1 MMNKIKQWALLLGM
15 LLSTAVLASGGG
27 GGGDAGGGNFLKLEP
42 VIVNVKVGNGSGYLN
57 FVPQLKLADPA
68 DAEIVKAHMPVIRHV
83 LIKTLLGQDGATLQS
98 TEFMGSFS
106 HKAAEILNK
115 VLDGEYV
122 KDVFFDRW
130 VIQ

>member
-1 MMNKIKQWALLLGM
+1 MNKIKQWALVLGVM
-15 LLSTAVLASGGG
+15 LSTTALASGG
-27 GGGDAGGGNFLKLEP
+27 GGGDAGGGNFLKFEP

-57 FVPQLKLADPA
+57 FVPQLKLADPL
-68 DAEIVKAHMPVIRHV
+68 DAEYVKAYTPVLRHM
-83 LIKTLLGQDGATLQS
+83 LIKTLLGQDGTTLQS
-98 TEFMGSFS
+98 SEFMGSFS
-106 HKAAEILNK
+106 HKAAEMLNK

>member
-1 MMNKIKQWALLLGM
+1 MNKLKQWALVLGVM
-15 LLSTAVLASGGG
+15 LSTTVLAAGG

-57 FVPQLKLADPA
+57 FVPQLKLADPL
-68 DAEIVKAHMPVIRHV
+68 DAEFVKAHTPILRHV
-83 LIKTLLGQDGATLQS
+83 LIKTLVGQDGTTLQS

-106 HKAAEILNK
+106 QKAAEILNK

>member
-1 MMNKIKQWALLLGM
+1 MMNTFKRWVLVLVVM
-15 LLSTAVLASGGG
+15 CSTNVLASGGG
-27 GGGDAGGGNFLKLEP
+27 GEAGSGNFLKLEP

-57 FVPQLKLADPA
+57 FIPQLKLADPL
-68 DAEIVKAHMPVIRHV
+68 DAEYVKAYTPVLRHM
-83 LIKTLLGQDGATLQS
+83 LIKTLIGQDGVTLQS
-98 TEFMGSFS
+98 AEFMGSFS
-106 HKAAEILNK
+106 HKAAGVLNK

>member
-1 MMNKIKQWALLLGM
+1 MNKLKQWAMVLGVM
-15 LLSTAVLASGGG
+15 LSTNALASGG

-57 FVPQLKLADPA
+57 FVPQLKLVDPLE
-68 DAEIVKAHMPVIRHV
+68 AEFVKAHTPILRHV
-83 LIKTLLGQDGATLQS
+83 LIKTLVGQDGTTLQS
-98 TEFMGSFS
+98 MEFMGSFS

-122 KDVFFDRW
+122 SDVFFDRW

>member
-1 MMNKIKQWALLLGM
+1 MSKLKQWTLLLCVM
-15 LLSTAVLASGGG
+15 FSTTVLASGGG
-27 GGGDAGGGNFLKLEP
+27 GGDAAGSNFLKLEP
-42 VIVNVKVGNGSGYLN
+42 IIVNVKVGNGSGYLN
-57 FVPQLKLADPA
+57 FVPQLKLADPKE
-68 DAEIVKAHMPVIRHV
+68 AEYVKAHTPVLRHM
-83 LIKTLLGQDGATLQS
+83 LIKTLVGQDGTMLQS
-98 TEFMGSFS
+98 MEFMGSFS

>member
-1 MMNKIKQWALLLGM
+1 MMNKIKQWVLV
-15 LLSTAVLASGGG
+15 LSVLFSSGVLASGG

-42 VIVNVKVGNGSGYLN
+42 VIVNVKVGNASGYLN
-57 FVPQLKLADPA
+57 FVPQLKLTDPL
-68 DAEIVKAHMPVIRHV
+68 DAEFVKAHTPILRHM
-83 LIKTLLGQDGATLQS
+83 LIKTLVGQNGAILQS
-98 TEFMGSFS
+98 AEFMGSFS
-106 HKAAEILNK
+106 HKAAEVLNK

>member
-1 MMNKIKQWALLLGM
+1 MSKLKQWALVLGIM
-15 LLSTAVLASGGG
+15 LSTTALASGGG
-27 GGGDAGGGNFLKLEP
+27 GEAGGGNFLKLEP

-57 FVPQLKLADPA
+57 FVPQLKLADPL
-68 DAEIVKAHMPVIRHV
+68 DAEFVKAHTPILRHM
-83 LIKTLLGQDGATLQS
+83 LIKTLLGQDGTTLQS